1 LLAKIVNDNA
11 ENLAPRGALAF
22 FASKLAPTVG
32 RVISDKSPGFTA
44 AQHRQM
50 ICTASSHLSRATT
63 MSKKPSK
70 HGPNKA
76 KSIIAQPLFRSRQE
90 RAGKGKGSYRREA
103 FQSNSWEASY
113 FLAA

>member
-1 LLAKIVNDNA
+1 
-11 ENLAPRGALAF
+11 
-22 FASKLAPTVG
+22 
-32 RVISDKSPGFTA
+32 
-44 AQHRQM
+44 
-50 ICTASSHLSRATT
+50 

-70 HGPNKA
+70 HRPNKA

-90 RAGKGKGSYRREA
+90 QPANGKGSYRREA

>member
-1 LLAKIVNDNA
+1 MWERAFHIQTEA
-11 ENLAPRGALAF
+11 MSYIAPGWTAG
-22 FASKLAPTVG
+22 KL
-32 RVISDKSPGFTA
+32 
-44 AQHRQM
+44 RQM
-50 ICTASSHLSRATT
+50 IRTALPTHRRVPI

-76 KSIIAQPLFRSRQE
+76 KSLIAQPLFRSRQE